1 MKLGATVYVKNS
13 FEAVERYKEAFG
25 LTLGYHVIHD
35 ENDIGQHFFHAELM
49 HGEEVVFA
57 VSEFGNYYEDRHLS
71 ELPITRHTIE
81 LGLCLGSEE
90 AVKKAFSVLQE
101 SGDIVAPLGSTP
113 WNACTAQIIDKY
125 GVCWFI
131 CI

>member
-1 MKLGATVYVKNS
+1 MKLGATLYVKNS

-35 ENDIGQHFFHAELM
+35 ENDIGQHFFHASLM
-49 HGEEVVFA
+49 RGGEEMFA
-57 VSEFGNYYEDRHLS
+57 VSEFGNYLEDRHLA
-71 ELPITRHTIE
+71 EVPIARHTTE
-81 LGLCLGSEE
+81 LGLSLGSEE

-101 SGDIVAPLGSTP
+101 SGNVIAPVGSAP
-113 WNACTAQIIDKY
+113 WNACIAQVVDKY
-125 GVCWFI
+125 GICWFI